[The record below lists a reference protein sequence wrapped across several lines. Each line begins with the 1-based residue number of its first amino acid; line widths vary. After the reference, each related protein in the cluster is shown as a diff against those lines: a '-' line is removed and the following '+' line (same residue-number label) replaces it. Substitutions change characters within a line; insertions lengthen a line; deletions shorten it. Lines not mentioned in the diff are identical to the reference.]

1 MTKFQQTITQYIK
14 KLKNMANSQ
23 EKTDRNYYKEGQK
36 IYLLKKDFRSTVLN
50 LLKALT
56 QIMGKDV
63 KETRSTMHKQ

>member
-1 MTKFQQTITQYIK
+1 
-14 KLKNMANSQ
+14 MANSQ

-63 KETRSTMHKQ
+63 KETRSTMHKQQKMQKKKEIININTL

>member
-1 MTKFQQTITQYIK
+1 MTKFQQNITQYIK

-36 IYLLKKDFRSTVLN
+36 IHLLKKDFRSTVLN

-63 KETRSTMHKQ
+63 KETRSTRHK